1 MYYVARSL
9 YLPAGEPLAM
19 YVVEVKEGV
28 VTGWFPFDG
37 ERASMLWA
45 EVLLVSYLSDAE
57 VFSDIANEVAIEDNH
72 TRSLFLYTLAD
83 GSGVVAPDAPLK
95 RL

>member
-28 VTGWFPFDG
+28 VAGWFPFDG
-37 ERASMLWA
+37 ERASMLWVEA
-45 EVLLVSYLSDAE
+45 LFVSYRSDAE
-57 VFSDIANEVAIEDNH
+57 VFSDIANEVAIECNCA
-72 TRSLFLYTLAD
+72 RSLFLYTLAD
-83 GSGVVAPDAPLK
+83 GSGVVRPDAPLK